1 METMRRSDEKIR
13 KMKKKIKR
21 LRYNGTLI
29 YGSASSGDPRRW
41 HVYGTPTAGGDFT
54 ACGVSAEQIE
64 DESGFDFGSMPEK
77 VGGIC
82 TCEECIEQLILWS
95 KVIEKA
101 PKLREMKGAGE

>member
-1 METMRRSDEKIR
+1 M
-13 KMKKKIKR
+13 KR

-29 YGSASSGDPRRW
+29 YGATSDGESKRW

-54 ACGVSAEQIE
+54 ACGVAAEQIE
-64 DESGFDFGSMPEK
+64 DASAFDFGSMPEK

-82 TCEECIEQLILWS
+82 TCEECIEQLILWK

-101 PKLREMKGAGE
+101 PRLQALK